1 MATLERPVDVA
12 ALDTVPDGSTEPDRS
27 RRATAPHVPLLE
39 ARPQSWADF
48 FSRHVGADRPIAVF
62 LAAVALGYAALVALM
77 VGVGLALTQLLL
89 PIGGFAAWDESIN
102 RWLADRRDPTL
113 EHLSWIGST
122 LAGGVV
128 IPTVVG
134 AFLVMFLAFRRWRLA
149 AFVLF
154 VICVESGAY
163 RATTLLVHRERP
175 EVDRLESLPVDASY
189 PSGHTAAS
197 LALYGGL
204 LLMLASHA
212 RRTSV
217 TVAACGLLVAI
228 PLFVAWARMYRGMH
242 HLTDSVAG
250 LLLGVGALV
259 VTVFAAR
266 AAGAAAGRRD
276 ARASVDANRRRA

>member
-1 MATLERPVDVA
+1 MATLEGPTDMA
-12 ALDTVPDGSTEPDRS
+12 ALDTASAKRDLRRRS
-27 RRATAPHVPLLE
+27 APSDLSLLE
-39 ARPQSWADF
+39 ARPESWAES
-48 FSRHVGADRPIAVF
+48 FSWHVGAERPVAVF
-62 LAAVALGYAALVALM
+62 LAAVALGYAALVCLVA
-77 VGVGLALTQLLL
+77 GVGLVLTQLLL

-102 RWLADRRDPTL
+102 RRLAEHRDPTL

-128 IPTVVG
+128 IPVVVG
-134 AFLVMFLAFRRWRLA
+134 AFLVVFLVLRRWRLA

-163 RATTLLVHRERP
+163 RATTLLVHRDRP

-189 PSGHTAAS
+189 PSGHTAAA

-204 LLMLASHA
+204 LLLLASRV

-217 TVAACGLLVAI
+217 TVAAWVLLVAI

-266 AAGAAAGRRD
+266 AAGAAAERRD
-276 ARASVDANRRRA
+276 ARASIDANRGRA